1 MKNSSILAKSIGI
14 FVSFSKPKVVYL
26 RFYFFYHFP
35 NFEKKM
41 LWTLLS
47 KTESVKFHWF
57 SVKFHWLESW
67 EVSHWESVKM
77 YRFIQWK
84 CYHWLDEWKRLN
96 ESVLRI
102 TDWISEINHSLNY
115 WLKNLRVLKKY
126 FKWTLLQVAMEIFYY
141 EIKQFIRNKN
151 VMFHFI

>member
-1 MKNSSILAKSIGI
+1 M
-14 FVSFSKPKVVYL
+14 SFLDRWHLKTIQLKYDKRYPPQM
-26 RFYFFYHFP
+26 RDIDIAI
-35 NFEKKM
+35 
-41 LWTLLS
+41 LS

-57 SVKFHWLESW
+57 SVKFHWLKSW

-77 YRFIQWK
+77 YKFIQWK
-84 CYHWLDEWKRLN
+84 CYHWLDQWKRLN
-96 ESVLRI
+96 ESVVRI

-126 FKWTLLQVAMEIFYY
+126 FKWTLLQVAMKIFYY

-151 VMFHFI
+151 VIFHFI